1 MTKRVRAA
9 GLASA
14 VMLCAGSATAALA
27 AEYGPG
33 ASETE
38 IKIGNTMA
46 YSGPVSPYG
55 TIGKAVAAC
64 LKEQNDKGG
73 INGRKIT
80 YITLDDGYS
89 PPKTVEQTRKLV
101 ESDEV
106 MGVVQ
111 SLGTPTSASVRKY
124 LNQKKVPQLLI
135 ASGGSMWG
143 DYEDYPWTMGFQ
155 PSYRTEAQV
164 YGKWVAQ
171 EYPDAKIAI
180 LSQND
185 DYGRDYRTGFLEGL
199 GAKANQ
205 VVAEQTY
212 ESTDPTVDSQI
223 INLKNSGAD
232 VFFNITTAK
241 FSAQAI
247 RKMADIGWKPLH
259 ILNGVSNSV
268 GAVLTPA
275 GLDKSVGI
283 VSADYLK
290 DPTDPVWQED
300 PDYKEWVAFMDN
312 VFKGD
317 KLDKYNVYAYA
328 SCKTLIKILEQMGD
342 TLTRENF
349 LRQAENLD
357 FVPPMLLPGI
367 RVKTSPTDHFPVE
380 QMQLIRFDGKEWV
393 RFGEIVDVGGTGGG
407 S

>member
-1 MTKRVRAA
+1 MTFNGRAVYVA
-9 GLASA
+9 AA
-14 VMLCAGSATAALA
+14 AMLCAGTGTALA

-64 LKEQNDKGG
+64 LQEQNDKGG

-80 YITLDDGYS
+80 YITLDDAYS

-106 MGVVQ
+106 LAVVQ

-124 LNQKKVPQLLI
+124 LNQKGVPQLLI

-143 DYEDYPWTMGFQ
+143 DYKDFPWTMGFQ

-164 YGKWVAQ
+164 YGKWVAK

-199 GAKANQ
+199 GDKVKQ
-205 VVAEQTY
+205 IVGEQTY

-283 VSADYLK
+283 ISADYLK
-290 DPTDPVWQED
+290 DPTDPVWQSD

-312 VFKGD
+312 AYKGD
-317 KLDKYNVYAYA
+317 KLDKFNVYAYA
-328 SCKTLIKILEQMGD
+328 SCKTLIKIIEQMGD
-342 TLTRENF
+342 TLTRENM
-349 LRQAENLD
+349 LKQAENLD
-357 FVPPMLLPGI
+357 YAPPMVLPGI
-367 RVKTSPTDHFPVE
+367 KVKTGPDDHFPVE

-393 RFGEIVDVGGTGGG
+393 RFGEILDVGGDSGG

>member
-223 INLKNSGAD
+223 INLANSGAD
-232 VFFNITTAK
+232 TFLNITTAK
-241 FSAQAI
+241 FAAQSI
-247 RKMADIGWKPLH
+247 RKMADIGWQPMH
-259 ILNGVSNSV
+259 FLNNTSNSI
-268 GAVLTPA
+268 GAVLKPA
-275 GLDKSVGI
+275 GLDKSVDI
-283 VSADYLK
+283 ISADYLK
-290 DPTDPVWQED
+290 DPTDPEWQDDED
-300 PDYKEWVAFMDN
+300 FKAWLDFMEND
-312 VFKGD
+312 FKGD
-317 KLDKYNVYAYA
+317 KLDKLNVYAWSTCHA
-328 SCKTLIKILEQMGD
+328 LIHILEKMGD
-342 TLTRENF
+342 TLTRENM
-349 LRQAENLD
+349 LKQAEDLD
-357 FVPPMLLPGI
+357 FEPPMLLPGI
-367 RVKTSPTDHFPVE
+367 KVKTSPTDHFPIE
-380 QMQLIRFDGKEWV
+380 QMQLIRFNGEAWE
-393 RFGEIVDVGGTGGG
+393 RFGEIIDVSGTA
-407 S
+407 SN

>member
-1 MTKRVRAA
+1 MTWNGHAVCLAA
-9 GLASA
+9 AA
-14 VMLCAGSATAALA
+14 MLCTGTAGTALA

-64 LKEQNDKGG
+64 LQEQNDKGG

-80 YITLDDGYS
+80 YITLDDAYS

-106 MGVVQ
+106 LAVVQ

-124 LNQKKVPQLLI
+124 LNQKGVPQLLI

-143 DYEDYPWTMGFQ
+143 DYKDFPWTMGFQ

-164 YGKWVAQ
+164 YGKWVAK

-199 GAKANQ
+199 GDKVKQ
-205 VVAEQTY
+205 IVGEQTY

-283 VSADYLK
+283 ISADYLK
-290 DPTDPVWQED
+290 DPTDPVWQSD

-312 VFKGD
+312 AYKGD
-317 KLDKYNVYAYA
+317 KLDKFNVYAYA
-328 SCKTLIKILEQMGD
+328 SCKTLIKIIEQMGD
-342 TLTRENF
+342 TLTRENM
-349 LRQAENLD
+349 LKQAENLD
-357 FVPPMLLPGI
+357 YAPPMVLPGI
-367 RVKTSPTDHFPVE
+367 KVKTGPDDHFPVE

-393 RFGEIVDVGGTGGG
+393 RFGEILDVGGDSGG